1 MIDKM
6 NALKIQVCGI
16 TGIVGTS
23 IVNLFGGWDSD
34 MTTLVTFM
42 AIDFVMGLLIAG
54 VFKKS
59 NKSKSG
65 ALDSKASWQGL
76 CKKCVTLLFVLIAY
90 RLDLSLGTDYIK
102 SAAIIAFIANEI
114 LSIVENAGLMGIKLP
129 VVVSDAIEVLVRKGG
144 DGK

>member
-1 MIDKM
+1 
-6 NALKIQVCGI
+6 
-16 TGIVGTS
+16 
-23 IVNLFGGWDSD
+23 

>member
-1 MIDKM
+1 M
-6 NALKIQVCGI
+6 QVCGI

-23 IVNLFGGWDSD
+23 IVNLFGSWESD